1 MAQVATKQKV
11 EAKAKPQSYTELM
24 KSLLKKEAESWYDV
38 SRCAYEI
45 YTRKEWEKL
54 GYASCKEYVLAE
66 FEPYGLTYSTF
77 MYRVKMGEA
86 IEIYDIKKQDV
97 ASLGWAKFKEIASYI
112 LAFPSDSSTVDSL
125 LKEAGEISSRDL
137 QKKIKELKT
146 TKAGIQREPIH
157 TFTFK
162 LAESQAKIVAQALE
176 TAEELCQ
183 TDNPSIALAYVCA
196 DFLMNHSTDNET
208 INKLRDEIVKAKEEQ
223 KKVKIDSPHKYSGR
237 RKKAKEK

>member
-1 MAQVATKQKV
+1 MSQQTVTKQKAKV
-11 EAKAKPQSYTELM
+11 EAKPQNYTELM
-24 KSLLKKEAESWYDV
+24 KVLLRKEAESWYDV

-45 YTRKEWEKL
+45 YNRKEWEKF

-97 ASLGWAKFKEIASYI
+97 FKLGWAKFKEIASYI
-112 LAFPSDSSTVDSL
+112 LAFPSDAPTVDSL
-125 LKEAGEISSRDL
+125 LKEAEEVSSRDL
-137 QKKIKELKT
+137 QKKIKELKAN
-146 TKAGIQREPIH
+146 KAGILREPAH
-157 TFTFK
+157 TLVFK
-162 LAESQAKIVAQALE
+162 LVESQAKIVAQALE

-183 TDNPSIALAYVCA
+183 TDNPSVALVYVCA

-208 INKLRDEIVKAKEEQ
+208 INKLREEIVQAKEE

-237 RKKAKEK
+237 KKKGGN